1 MCGNKTTKT
10 MKKILFAV
18 LAVAALL
25 SSCSGKKTYT
35 SAEDAAYLDSMMT
48 VIRHMDNPDEQD
60 ATYMKIMQEVY
71 ERHMNDTL
79 GLQCFT
85 NLAYEWNGE
94 QLSAAL
100 ATASDLIKNDIR
112 VQRIANAK
120 FAEAT
125 TAVGSQY
132 VDVEGSN
139 ATTGEAAKL
148 SDIVAQGKPVIVD
161 FWASWCGPCRR
172 EINEYLSKYA
182 EQYKDQVNFIGIAV
196 WEDSVED
203 TQKAMGEL
211 PISWPVIFAG
221 GRENSPTEKYGIMGI
236 PHIMLIA
243 PDGTILGRDLRG
255 EAIAEAI
262 EKALN

>member
-1 MCGNKTTKT
+1 
-10 MKKILFAV
+10 MKKLFFAA
-18 LAVAALL
+18 LAAVAALT
-25 SSCSGKKTYT
+25 SCTQKSAPTT
-35 SAEDAAYLDSMMT
+35 AEDAAYLDSMMV
-48 VIRHMDNPDEQD
+48 VIRHMDNAEEQD
-60 ATYMKIMQEVY
+60 ALYLKIMDEVY
-71 ERHMNDTL
+71 SRHQNDSL

-85 NLAYEWNGE
+85 NLAYEWDGAT
-94 QLSAAL
+94 LSAAL
-100 ATASDLIKNDIR
+100 EKASELIKNDVR

-120 FAEAT
+120 IAASAT
-125 TAVGSQY
+125 APGVQY
-132 VDVEGSN
+132 IDVEGSN
-139 ATTGEAAKL
+139 ATTGEPAKL

-182 EQYKDQVNFIGIAV
+182 EQYKEQVNFVGIAV
-196 WEDSVED
+196 WEDGVED

-236 PHIMLIA
+236 PHIMLIGA
-243 PDGTILGRDLRG
+243 DGTILGRDLRG

-262 EKALN
+262 EKAIQ

>member
-1 MCGNKTTKT
+1 
-10 MKKILFAV
+10 MKKILFAA
-18 LAVAALL
+18 LAIVAML
-25 SSCSGKKTYT
+25 SSCTSKKTYT
-35 SAEDAAYLDSMMT
+35 SAEDAAYLDSMMV
-48 VIRHMDNPDEQD
+48 VIRHMDSPEEQD
-60 ATYMKIMQEVY
+60 ATYMKVMQEVY

-85 NLAYEWNGE
+85 NLAYEWDGE

-100 ATASDLIKNDIR
+100 ANASELIKNDYRI
-112 VQRIANAK
+112 QRIANSK
-120 FAEAT
+120 LAEAA

-132 VDVEGSN
+132 VDVEGSD
-139 ATTGEAAKL
+139 ATSGEAAKL

-182 EQYKDQVNFIGIAV
+182 EQYKDKVNFVGIAV

-236 PHIMLIA
+236 PHIMLVGA
-243 PDGTILGRDLRG
+243 DGTILGRNLRG
-255 EAIAEAI
+255 EDIAAAI